1 MADAAELSGKVAVV
15 TGSARGMG
23 RAITERFAGAGASV
37 VVTDLDGTE
46 GEAVATGIRNLGGRA
61 VFVRADSGD
70 EADNVRAIEAAI
82 SNFGRLDIFVANA
95 GVHNIA
101 AAADMPL
108 EQFRALCRINL
119 KGPFLGMKHAVNAIR
134 RHGEGGAI
142 VLISSVAGK
151 IGLPG
156 HTHYCA
162 AKTGVKLMAK
172 AAALELG
179 PEKIRVNSIH
189 PGGIRTQMTAFVDPD
204 AFGAGVPMGRMG
216 WPDEIAQAALFLASP
231 RGQFITGAELVV
243 DGGMIIQ

>member
-1 MADAAELSGKVAVV
+1 
-15 TGSARGMG
+15 MG
-23 RAITERFAGAGASV
+23 RAIAERFAGAGASV
-37 VVTDLDGTE
+37 VMTDRDDAE
-46 GEAVATGIRNLGGRA
+46 GEAAAADIRSRGARA
-61 VFVRADSGD
+61 VFVHADSGD
-70 EADNVRAIEAAI
+70 EADNARAIEAAL

-101 AAADMPL
+101 TAADMPL

-162 AKTGVKLMAK
+162 AKTGVELMAK

-204 AFGAGVPMGRMG
+204 VFGAGVPMGRMG